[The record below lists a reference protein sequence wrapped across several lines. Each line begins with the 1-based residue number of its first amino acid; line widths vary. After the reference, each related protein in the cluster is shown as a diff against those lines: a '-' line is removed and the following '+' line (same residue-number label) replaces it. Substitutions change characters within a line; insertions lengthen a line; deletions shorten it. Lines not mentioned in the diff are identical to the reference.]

1 MSLDSTVSRFI
12 ADAPPGELS
21 NVIKDIEALEE
32 ENPQITSVVSKH
44 VETYN
49 INQFTLV
56 ELDNGKTT
64 VISQF
69 NKVGDKFFDPV
80 LQKQFGYDHEAK
92 KATNISFYSSDT
104 DYDIDSLHSSLSQ
117 YIQEHYPSEVGFGVF
132 PQPDSTIAIVI
143 VDSRY
148 SPQNFWNGRWRSW
161 YLLDPASGRISGSI
175 EIDVHYFEDGNVR
188 LKTRKEIGVV
198 DAKSPL
204 VVVNRIAQAES
215 KYQEDVNRAFVG
227 LNENEFK
234 ALRRQLPVTRSKMN
248 WGKAIGTYR
257 LGKDIGGAN

>member
-1 MSLDSTVSRFI
+1 MIFEMARKHLKTNFFFL
-12 ADAPPGELS
+12 LS
-21 NVIKDIEALEE
+21 
-32 ENPQITSVVSKH
+32 
-44 VETYN
+44 
-49 INQFTLV
+49 
-56 ELDNGKTT
+56 
-64 VISQF
+64 
-69 NKVGDKFFDPV
+69 
-80 LQKQFGYDHEAK
+80 
-92 KATNISFYSSDT
+92 
-104 DYDIDSLHSSLSQ
+104 DSLHSSLSQ

-204 VVVNRIAQAES
+204 IVVNRIAQAES

-257 LGKDIGGAN
+257 LGKGEYIIYIFKHTLEMQLQCALLTYTKR